1 VRFTN
6 ALTPSPLCAPA
17 RACLASGKEYGR
29 CGVLSNAFDYPLEQ
43 RTFYSL
49 LRDSGYWVAGC
60 GKFDL
65 HKATPHWGLDGR
77 RSIKEWGFSD
87 AIDNEGKWDGVQSG
101 AVQPQGPY
109 MAYLHERGLASLYV
123 ADLRKRVQSG
133 GDYQSTWPSPLP
145 PEAYGD
151 NWVARNGLDLMRRFP
166 QGKPWYLVVNFVG
179 PHDPM
184 DVTVEMAEPWRKV
197 KFPPPNGTD
206 GYSQAVNDAIRQNY
220 SAMVENIDRWLGIYL
235 QELEKRGELEN
246 TLVMYSSDHG
256 EMLGDHGR
264 WGKMLPY
271 QPSVGVPL
279 IVAGPG
285 VRENLVSD
293 ALVSTMDLAATF
305 LDNGAVRR
313 PDDMDSR
320 SLRPLLE
327 GRTNHHRNWVSSG
340 LGGWRLTY
348 DGHYKLVD
356 GFGPAD
362 RMNAVSKETS
372 FSPDADRPSPLL
384 FDLQKDSPENSPL
397 IGTGSTVE

>member
-1 VRFTN
+1 
-6 ALTPSPLCAPA
+6 
-17 RACLASGKEYGR
+17 
-29 CGVLSNAFDYPLEQ
+29 
-43 RTFYSL
+43 
-49 LRDSGYWVAGC
+49 
-60 GKFDL
+60 
-65 HKATPHWGLDGR
+65 
-77 RSIKEWGFSD
+77 
-87 AIDNEGKWDGVQSG
+87 
-101 AVQPQGPY
+101 
-109 MAYLHERGLASLYV
+109 
-123 ADLRKRVQSG
+123 
-133 GDYQSTWPSPLP
+133 
-145 PEAYGD
+145 
-151 NWVARNGLDLMRRFP
+151 MRRFP